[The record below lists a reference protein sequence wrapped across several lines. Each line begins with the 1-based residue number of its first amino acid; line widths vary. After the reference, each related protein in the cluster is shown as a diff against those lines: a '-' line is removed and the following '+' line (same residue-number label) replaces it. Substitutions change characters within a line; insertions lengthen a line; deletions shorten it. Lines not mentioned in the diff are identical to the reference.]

1 MEIRKNMTVTLKD
14 YFYFNVR
21 LIRKTLITYA
31 IVLVAAVILFNGIMN
46 GFNFNLLKF
55 WLDTLL
61 FYGIAVLV
69 MLGYFLLMVYF
80 ASKKAYIPNKK
91 YYENIEITINEE
103 GIFQKCEGA
112 ESSIQKEKIFQIK
125 DTKSALLIM
134 LNPRQGMLLPKK
146 DLTKEEVEEIKK
158 ILSK

>member
-14 YFYFNVR
+14 YFFFNVR

-103 GIFQKCEGA
+103 GIFQKCDA
-112 ESSIQKEKIFQIK
+112 F
-125 DTKSALLIM
+125 T
-134 LNPRQGMLLPKK
+134 PHF
-146 DLTKEEVEEIKK
+146 
-158 ILSK
+158 